1 MSEQAENARESL
13 VIASKCKAY
22 IKNAGC
28 MVSSDAM
35 EALSEKVY
43 EILDQAVKRT
53 KENKRTTLRP
63 HDL

>member
-1 MSEQAENARESL
+1 MSEQAENEKDSL
-13 VIASKCKAY
+13 VIASKCKNY

-28 MVSSDAM
+28 MVSADAM
-35 EALSEKVY
+35 DALSSKVY
-43 EILDQAVKRT
+43 AILDQAIKRT